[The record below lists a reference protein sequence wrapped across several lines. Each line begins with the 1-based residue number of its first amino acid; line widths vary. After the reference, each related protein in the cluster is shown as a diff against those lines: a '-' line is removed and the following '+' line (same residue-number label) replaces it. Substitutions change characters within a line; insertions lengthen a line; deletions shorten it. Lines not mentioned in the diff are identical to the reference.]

1 MENNVKPNN
10 NVSNIENDE
19 SNIENN
25 IESNEN
31 NIDVDAVEGIIES
44 LLFISGDP
52 LSLEE
57 ISKIL
62 EMDKRRVAEIINNM
76 KGKLEAKNRG
86 ISIREING
94 SYQFYTKFE
103 YSEYVKKLFEPKQKQ
118 LLSQAAYET
127 LAVIAYNK
135 PITKAKIDEIRG
147 VNSESAIAKLLERNL
162 IREAGRL
169 DTPGRPILYET
180 TEEFLRCFGFSSY
193 DDLPKLE

>member
-57 ISKIL
+57 IQKFW
-62 EMDKRRVAEIINNM
+62 RW
-76 KGKLEAKNRG
+76 
-86 ISIREING
+86 
-94 SYQFYTKFE
+94 TKE
-103 YSEYVKKLFEPKQKQ
+103 GLQK
-118 LLSQAAYET
+118 
-127 LAVIAYNK
+127 
-135 PITKAKIDEIRG
+135 
-147 VNSESAIAKLLERNL
+147 
-162 IREAGRL
+162 
-169 DTPGRPILYET
+169 
-180 TEEFLRCFGFSSY
+180 
-193 DDLPKLE
+193 